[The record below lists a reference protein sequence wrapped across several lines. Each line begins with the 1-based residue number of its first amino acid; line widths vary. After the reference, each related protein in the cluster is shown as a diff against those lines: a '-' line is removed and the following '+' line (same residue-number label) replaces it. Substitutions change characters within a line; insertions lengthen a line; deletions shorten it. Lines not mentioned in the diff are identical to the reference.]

1 MDNFY
6 ASGNLVGKIIG
17 KWSVLEKLPPA
28 DPQKYETG
36 GNFSVC
42 YIVEGDGKKAFMK
55 VLDYEK
61 VFNQQQIPGKTPTEI
76 IQEQT
81 ALFNYEK
88 NLSSYCRD
96 RHVSKVVFFL
106 DAGDVLVDDFV
117 IKNVSYI
124 VYEMAN
130 GDIRKVMNFSK
141 KAELSAKLNTL
152 SIKIKSLHD
161 VSVGLRQL
169 HSNDISHQDLKPSNV
184 LSFDQESKIGDLGR
198 SLSFTPDV
206 KCPYYFGF
214 NGDYTYA
221 APECF
226 YMDFAPSQSALY
238 QVDNYMLGGL
248 IVFYITGVTFNLLLN
263 KYLPDDLKFL
273 KRKQIQS
280 YSQVLPDI
288 TNAYQK
294 ALKDFE
300 NEVPIEDV
308 KDGLLSLVSYLCN
321 PDPSRRGHPKNI
333 ISTTRTPNY
342 DLHRTV
348 EELNKLYAKAELA
361 LLKKK

>member
-1 MDNFY
+1 MDNIY
-6 ASGNLVGKIIG
+6 ASGNLEGKVIG
-17 KWSVLEKLPPA
+17 KWSVLKKLPPA
-28 DPQKYETG
+28 DPKKYETG

-42 YIVEGDGKKAFMK
+42 YIVESEGQKAFMK

-61 VFNQQQIPGKTPTEI
+61 IFNQPQIPGKTPSEI

-81 ALFNYEK
+81 GLFNYEK

-96 RHVSKVVFFL
+96 KHISKVVFFL
-106 DAGDVLVDDFV
+106 DAGDVIVEGFA

-124 VYEMAN
+124 VYEIAN
-130 GDIRKVMNFSK
+130 GDIRKVMDFSK
-141 KAELSAKLNTL
+141 KAELSAKLNSL
-152 SIKIKSLHD
+152 SLKLKSLHD

-169 HSNDISHQDLKPSNV
+169 HGNDISHQDLKPSNV
-184 LSFDQESKIGDLGR
+184 LSFDKESKIGDLGR
-198 SLSFTPDV
+198 SLSFTPEV
-206 KCPYYFGF
+206 RCPYFPAF

-226 YMDFAPSQSALY
+226 YDDYSPNQASLY

-248 IVFYITGVTFNLLLN
+248 VVFYITGVTFNLLLD
-263 KYLPDDLKFL
+263 KYLPIDLKFL
-273 KRKQIQS
+273 HRKQIQS

-300 NEVPIEDV
+300 DEIPIAEVKE
-308 KDGLLSLVSYLCN
+308 GLLSLVAYLCN
-321 PDPSRRGHPKNI
+321 PDPVRRGHPKNL
-333 ISTTRTPNY
+333 ISTSRIPNH
-342 DLHRTV
+342 DLQRTV
-348 EELNKLYAKAELA
+348 QELNMLQTRAEIA
-361 LLKKK
+361 LLKRQ